1 MAEIIATERD
11 RAKAR
16 EVCVNFARDGAF
28 IFGEVATAIANAR
41 AEERERCVKVVR
53 EITERLSVYGVPF
66 WAQLIE
72 KAIRNGE

>member
-1 MAEIIATERD
+1 MELLSLV
-11 RAKAR
+11 KSPPL
-16 EVCVNFARDGAF
+16 F
-28 IFGEVATAIANAR
+28 ANAR